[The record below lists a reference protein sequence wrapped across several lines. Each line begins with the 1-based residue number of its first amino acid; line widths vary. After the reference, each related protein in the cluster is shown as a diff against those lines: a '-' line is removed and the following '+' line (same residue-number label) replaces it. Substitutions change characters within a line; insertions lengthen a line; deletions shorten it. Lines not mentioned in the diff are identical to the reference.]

1 MLKIFRFKK
10 WFYISTIKQHKTN
23 NMNTKYNTTKEII
36 EVIETE
42 RKIAQRQYDD
52 AFEAIEEGQIMAT
65 GDLMAAK
72 AMLRTTNL
80 LIATIKD
87 NINAD
92 MKQHF
97 DFLYHELV
105 RSTFNTLSS
114 RNLMNSTSNTHNM
127 MALHTITAKASLAET
142 LFNI

>member
-1 MLKIFRFKK
+1 
-10 WFYISTIKQHKTN
+10 
-23 NMNTKYNTTKEII
+23 MNAKYNTIKEII
-36 EVIETE
+36 EVIESE
-42 RKIAQRQYDD
+42 RFIAKRQYDE

-80 LIATIKD
+80 LIATMKD
-87 NINAD
+87 NINLPI
-92 MKQHF
+92 QHHF
-97 DFLYHELV
+97 EFLHHELV
-105 RSTFNTLSS
+105 WSTFNTLAC

-127 MALHTITAKASLAET
+127 MALHTITAKASLAQT

>member
-1 MLKIFRFKK
+1 
-10 WFYISTIKQHKTN
+10 
-23 NMNTKYNTTKEII
+23 MNTKYNTTKEII
-36 EVIETE
+36 EVIENE
-42 RKIAQRQYDD
+42 RFIAQRQYDD
-52 AFEAIEEGQIMAT
+52 AMEAIEEGQITAT

-87 NINAD
+87 NINSPI
-92 MKQHF
+92 QHHF

-105 RSTFNTLSS
+105 WSTFNTLSC
-114 RNLMNSTSNTHNM
+114 RNLMNSTSNSHNM
-127 MALHTITAKASLAET
+127 MALHTITAKASLAQT